1 MNHAHLE
8 DIKAAYEYDLPSPS
22 TISQELRLWTW
33 HWANE
38 KDKVVNVRD
47 TLKHLSSHGLG
58 EKLYRN
64 IVFILRVLLTIPT
77 TSASVK
83 RANSALR
90 FANIY
95 RSKMS
100 KDQLNSLILMYVHKD
115 IKLDYNEII
124 DMYARSNLRRML
136 FINPLGHKY
145 LVIVTCF
152 VVSAIS
158 RLIILVIDLL
168 VVLQEPATEVFTTC

>member
-1 MNHAHLE
+1 MWGILWNIYLLMDSVRNCIA
-8 DIKAAYEYDLPSPS
+8 
-22 TISQELRLWTW
+22 ISFSYWGFYSQ
-33 HWANE
+33 
-38 KDKVVNVRD
+38 
-47 TLKHLSSHGLG
+47 
-58 EKLYRN
+58 
-64 IVFILRVLLTIPT
+64 FPQT

-90 FANIY
+90 FANVY

-158 RLIILVIDLL
+158 RLMILVIDLL

>member
-1 MNHAHLE
+1 M
-8 DIKAAYEYDLPSPS
+8 
-22 TISQELRLWTW
+22 
-33 HWANE
+33 
-38 KDKVVNVRD
+38 NVRD
-47 TLKHLSSHGLG
+47 TLKQLSSHGLS
-58 EKLYRN
+58 EKLYPN
-64 IVFILRVLLTIPT
+64 IVVILRVLLTVPAT
-77 TSASVK
+77 KASVE
-83 RANSALR
+83 RANSALKLVK
-90 FANIY
+90 NVY
-95 RSKMS
+95 KSKIS
-100 KDQLNSLILMYVHKD
+100 EDRLNSLILMYVHKD

-158 RLIILVIDLL
+158 RLMILVIDLL